1 VPLDL
6 ISAQG
11 RPALPEI
18 ERFARFI
25 SSSLASSS
33 PAVVCVLS
41 GAGTG
46 LLLICI
52 DRDPIAFY
60 RLYKDLDAFYLYM
73 HGLDCFLFMYL
84 GVFVQ
89 ILDLSSISQRTQ
101 PTKQRM
107 NSPFL
112 NRYGL
117 PNTCQ
122 NLSSTC

>member
-1 VPLDL
+1 LNFALRSAPPDL

-18 ERFARFI
+18 ERLTCCI
-25 SSSLASSS
+25 SSSSASSS
-33 PAVVCVLS
+33 PVVVCVLS

-60 RLYKDLDAFYLYM
+60 HVYKDPIAFYLYM
-73 HGLDCFLFMYL
+73 QGLDCFLFMYL

-89 ILDLSSISQRTQ
+89 ILDLSSISQHTQ

-112 NRYGL
+112 
-117 PNTCQ
+117 
-122 NLSSTC
+122 